1 MKLLLVFCLILNA
14 SVALSHDLIDTAR
27 ANGKFT
33 ILLKALELTKL
44 DAALDSGTFTVMAPT
59 DDAFAKLPAGVL
71 ESLIQNPEAL
81 KSILL
86 FHVGNGSQTLKSI
99 QSISGLK
106 TLNGKFLTTKTIL
119 SAGLAQ
125 ADVKADNGI
134 IHVIDSVLI
143 PTANTPENEVR
154 TVAQVDVNRYIG
166 KWYEIARFDQS
177 FQKGCGSTTAEYS
190 LRSKGKI
197 NVVNTCK
204 RESGKVTKAK
214 AIASLVDKKTNAKL
228 KVSFVPFLNRFGLF
242 AGDYWIIGL
251 GENYEYAVVA
261 GPDRQYLWF
270 LSRTAKIS
278 EQKLNELKSIAEG
291 QGFDLSKLMMTPEY

>member
-1 MKLLLVFCLILNA
+1 MKMLLAFFMILNA
-14 SVALSHDLIDTAR
+14 SVAFSHDLIDTAR
-27 ANGKFT
+27 AQGKFT
-33 ILLKALELTKL
+33 TLLKALEITKL
-44 DAALDSGTFTVMAPT
+44 DQALESGTFTVMAPT
-59 DDAFAKLPAGVL
+59 DEAFAKLPAGVL

-86 FHVGNGSQTLKSI
+86 FHVGAGAQSLKSI

-106 TLNGKFLTTKTIL
+106 TLNGKFLTTKAIL
-119 SAGLAQ
+119 NAGLAVT
-125 ADVKADNGI
+125 DVKADNGI

-143 PTANTPENEVR
+143 PTAETPENEIR
-154 TVAQVDVNRYIG
+154 TVSQVDVNRYIG

-190 LRSKGKI
+190 LRKNGKI
-197 NVVNTCK
+197 NVKNTCK
-204 RESGKVTKAK
+204 KQTGKVNIAK
-214 AIASLVDKKTNAKL
+214 AIASVVDKNTNAKL
-228 KVSFVPFLNRFGLF
+228 KVSFVPVLNRFGLF

-251 GENYEYAVVA
+251 GDNYEYAVVA

-278 EQKLNELKSIAEG
+278 EQKLNELKAIAEG

>member
-1 MKLLLVFCLILNA
+1 MKLLIAFFMILNA
-14 SVALSHDLIDTAR
+14 SVAMSHDLIDTAR
-27 ANGKFT
+27 SQGKFT
-33 ILLKALELTKL
+33 VLLKALSITKL
-44 DAALDSGTFTVMAPT
+44 DQALESGKFTLMAPT

-86 FHVGNGSQTLKSI
+86 FHVGTGAQTLKSI

-106 TLNGKFLTTKTIL
+106 TLKGKFLTTEAIL
-119 SAGLAQ
+119 NAGLVLT
-125 ADVKADNGI
+125 DVKADNGI
-134 IHVIDSVLI
+134 MHVIDSVLI
-143 PTANTPENEVR
+143 PTATTPENEVS
-154 TVAQVDVNRYIG
+154 TVALVDVNRYIG
-166 KWYEIARFDQS
+166 KWYEIARFDQR

-190 LRSKGKI
+190 FRKNGKI

-204 RESGKVTKAK
+204 KKSGKVTKAK
-214 AIASLVDKKTNAKL
+214 AIASVADKKTNAKL

-242 AGDYWIIGL
+242 AGDYWIISL
-251 GENYEYAVVA
+251 GNNYEYAVVA

-278 EQKLNELKSIAEG
+278 EQKLNELKAIAKG
-291 QGFDLSKLMMTPEY
+291 QGFDLSKLMLTPEY